1 MKSGNVVNS
10 AVYGKAGRLRQRFRD
25 LAAPLRHHNF
35 RMIWIA
41 QVLSEVGDWSAR
53 VALTVLVFRK
63 SGSAAEQALVFAL
76 SVVPWL
82 GIGQYLSAI
91 ADRFNRRFVMV
102 VCDLCRAGI
111 FLSMVVPQP
120 VGSLLALSFLAALFT
135 PPFETTRSAIIPES
149 VPEEVYP
156 DAVSLSSATFQF
168 TLLIGLFAGSALVLL
183 GPRVAL
189 AINASSFAASALV
202 LSFVRRRRGA
212 ERRDHHPTKARD
224 GLLAVWRD
232 PIVRWL
238 GGMCI
243 LSAMCVAAAEHEAT
257 VFASTLLPDT
267 KFGLGILYAVVPMGT
282 LAAALV
288 FGAKGRHRAVAR
300 RAALIAFLGAGFA
313 ACGFVISGL
322 PTVSG
327 IVGYFGL
334 GVSLACTTVAGAVF
348 GQRLPAVSRAAA
360 FSILQGGLAISQGL
374 GAALGGLL
382 ADSQGVRQACLY
394 ASVGALVISGIGMLY
409 VPADHRGRFDL
420 DAVSAASA

>member
-1 MKSGNVVNS
+1 
-10 AVYGKAGRLRQRFRD
+10 
-25 LAAPLRHHNF
+25 
-35 RMIWIA
+35 MIWIA
-41 QVLSEVGDWSAR
+41 QVLSEVGDWAAR
-53 VALTVLVFRK
+53 VALTVLIFRK

-82 GIGQYLSAI
+82 GIGQYLAAL

-111 FLSMVVPQP
+111 FLAMVIPQP
-120 VGSLLALSFLAALFT
+120 VFSLLALSFVAALFT

-149 VPEEVYP
+149 VPDDVYP

-189 AINASSFAASALV
+189 AINASSFAASAVV
-202 LSFVRRRRGA
+202 LSLVRRRRGA
-212 ERRDHHPTKARD
+212 ERRVHEPTRARD
-224 GLLAVWRD
+224 GVKAVWRD

-238 GGMCI
+238 GAMCI

-257 VFASTLLPDT
+257 VFAATLLPGT
-267 KFGLGILYAVVPMGT
+267 KFALSILYAVVPFGT
-282 LAAALV
+282 LMAALV

-300 RAALIAFLGAGFA
+300 RAATIAFLGAGIA
-313 ACGFVISGL
+313 LSGFLLAGL
-322 PTVSG
+322 PLVAG
-327 IVGYFGL
+327 IIGYFGL
-334 GVSLACTTVAGAVF
+334 GVSLGCTTVAGAVF
-348 GQRLPAVSRAAA
+348 GQRLPAASRAAA
-360 FSILQGGLAISQGL
+360 FGVLQGGLAVSQGL

-382 ADSQGVRQACLY
+382 ADASGVRRACLV
-394 ASVGALVISGIGMLY
+394 ASLGALAIAGIGALY

-420 DAVSAASA
+420 EAVNAGSE